1 MSSPVIS
8 VNGVSKRYYR
18 IGRHMTL
25 KGLLE
30 NHIPGRRHQQKKDDE
45 SGLFWALNDITFSL
59 NRGET
64 LGIIGRNGAGKTTL
78 LKIISR
84 LATPTLGN
92 VHITGTV
99 GSYLGMGVGM
109 HQELTGRENIGL
121 SGSLLGMSYRK
132 VMEKMDEIIAF
143 SELEDSIDMPVK
155 FYSSGM
161 RARLAFSIAAHLD
174 QKDILMI
181 DEALATGDIAFC
193 QKCIHKINSLVQH
206 GQTALFVSHS
216 MGQIKNLS
224 TRCLYLKQGTMAAYG
239 NTEDVVQAYIAD
251 ISEVRPATVTF

>member
-1 MSSPVIS
+1 MSSTVIS
-8 VNGVSKRYYR
+8 VTGLSKRYYR

-30 NHIPGRRHQQKKDDE
+30 NHLPGKKQQRTDE
-45 SGLFWALNDITFSL
+45 NSGLFWALKDINFTL
-59 NRGET
+59 NRGEV

-84 LATPTLGN
+84 LAAPTLGTVN
-92 VHITGTV
+92 ITGSV

-121 SGSLLGMSYRK
+121 SGSLLGMSYRN

-143 SELEDSIDMPVK
+143 AELEDSIDMPVK

-174 QKDILMI
+174 MKDILMI

-193 QKCIHKINSLVQH
+193 QKCLNKIHSLVEH

-239 NTEDVVQAYIAD
+239 NTEEVVQAYIAD
-251 ISEVRPATVTF
+251 ISEVRPATATY

>member
-1 MSSPVIS
+1 MSSTVIS
-8 VNGVSKRYYR
+8 VNGLSKRYYR
-18 IGRHMTL
+18 IGRHVTL

-30 NHIPGRRHQQKKDDE
+30 SHLPGRKQQRKE
-45 SGLFWALNDITFSL
+45 ENSGLFWALKDINFTL
-59 NRGET
+59 NRGEV

-78 LKIISR
+78 LKIIAR
-84 LATPTLGN
+84 LTAPTLGS
-92 VHITGTV
+92 VHVTGSV

-121 SGSLLGMSYRK
+121 SGSLLGMGRRS
-132 VMEKMDEIIAF
+132 VAEKMEEIIAF

-181 DEALATGDIAFC
+181 DEALAAGDIAFC
-193 QKCIHKINSLVQH
+193 QKCLRKIQSLVEH
-206 GQTALFVSHS
+206 GQTALFVSHG
-216 MGQIKNLS
+216 MGQIQNLS
-224 TRCLYLKQGTMAAYG
+224 TRCLYLKQGTMAGYG
-239 NTEDVVQAYIAD
+239 ETEQVVQQYLTDIA
-251 ISEVRPATVTF
+251 EPQRAAVA